1 MSNNNIMRSRMW
13 RYLSEIEASST
24 YQLILEKGQE
34 KGRQET
40 LNEAQQRFGQRI
52 TEILSKKFGPVPAAL
67 TLVKSALKP
76 PPLTRAN
83 APTPAAQALKM
94 TVFCLRQDWEALKFE
109 LPTLE
114 QGAYRFGLIF

>member
-1 MSNNNIMRSRMW
+1 MRSSML

-52 TEILSKKFGPVPAAL
+52 TEILSKKFGPVPAML
-67 TLVKSALKP
+67 TLVKSAVKSP
-76 PPLTRAN
+76 PAVHDSLSIF
-83 APTPAAQALKM
+83 
-94 TVFCLRQDWEALKFE
+94 FCG
-109 LPTLE
+109 T
-114 QGAYRFGLIF
+114 I